1 MEENQIEKELLG
13 TKSMTGNSNQA
24 IKGKTLTSNPFPAL
38 DFVKIEKEIIR
49 ATEEVKKLSGASFI
63 IKMRKKILPSDS
75 DEKGSHLDAS
85 IIGNF
90 VKNSSVSS
98 IVSKIGSSPKLSL
111 ERVKLVRAVML
122 DDKGDSPLLLYR
134 NLMIQAAL
142 TIYLGDI
149 TPATLQIT
157 GQTYR
162 LYLEKIISTHKK
174 NLLVVQS
181 NQLKNVN
188 LDVISVND
196 LISKDGEEELQEH
209 ELVAIQEMKLTLK
222 LLEYA
227 ESLDED
233 TRGSITM
240 SMHLDELD
248 ALFSKKKVRGLRGEV
263 VMLTQLKISIF

>member
-1 MEENQIEKELLG
+1 MEEDQIEKESLG
-13 TKSMTGNSNQA
+13 SKSITGNSNQS
-24 IKGKTLTSNPFPAL
+24 IKGRTLTSNPFPAL

-49 ATEEVKKLSGASFI
+49 TTEEVKKLSGASFI

-181 NQLKNVN
+181 KQLKNVN

-196 LISKDGEEELQEH
+196 LISKDEE
-209 ELVAIQEMKLTLK
+209 
-222 LLEYA
+222 
-227 ESLDED
+227 D
-233 TRGSITM
+233 
-240 SMHLDELD
+240 
-248 ALFSKKKVRGLRGEV
+248 
-263 VMLTQLKISIF
+263 